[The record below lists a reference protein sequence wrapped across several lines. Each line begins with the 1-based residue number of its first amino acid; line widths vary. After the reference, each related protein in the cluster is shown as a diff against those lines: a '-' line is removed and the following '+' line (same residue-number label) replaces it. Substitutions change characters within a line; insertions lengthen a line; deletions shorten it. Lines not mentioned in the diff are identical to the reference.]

1 MSYYLTL
8 AAILF
13 FVTNVWFVI
22 GLLKKRND
30 VADIAWGLGFVLLAW
45 SGLFLSGNYEERQL
59 LVTGLVT
66 VWGLRLAWHIGS
78 RHSKKGEDY
87 RYQAWR
93 AEWGKWFFLRSYGQI
108 YLLQAILL
116 FIIVLP
122 VLYLQQES
130 YRALGIYDLI
140 GVAVWMIGFLFEAV
154 GDIQLRRFIGDSGNK
169 GKILTTGLWRY
180 TRHPNYFG
188 EVTLWWGMWMIV
200 GPTTGTYWTLVSPL
214 LITYLILK
222 VSGIPMLEKRY
233 EGNQEFEIYKQRT
246 SAFFPWF
253 QKNE

>member
-1 MSYYLTL
+1 MSYYITL
-8 AAILF
+8 VAILF
-13 FVTNVWFVI
+13 VFINVWFVV
-22 GLLKKRND
+22 GLLRKRND
-30 VADIAWGLGFVLLAW
+30 VADIAWGLGFVLLTW
-45 SGLFLSGNYEERQL
+45 SGLLLSGNYEERQL

-66 VWGLRLAWHIGS
+66 LWGFRLAWHIGS
-78 RHSKKGEDY
+78 RNNKKAEDY

-93 AEWGKWFFLRSYGQI
+93 RKWGKWFLLRSYGQV
-108 YLLQAILL
+108 YLLQALLL
-116 FIIVLP
+116 FIIILP

-130 YRALGIYDLI
+130 YSRLDRST
-140 GVAVWMIGFLFEAV
+140 VWMVGFLFEAV
-154 GDIQLRRFIGDSGNK
+154 GDLQLRRFIKDTSNK

-188 EVTLWWGMWMIV
+188 EVTLWWGMWIIV
-200 GPTTGTYWTLVSPL
+200 GSVTGAYWILVSPL

-233 EGNQEFEIYKQRT
+233 EGNAEFDAYKEKT

-253 QKNE
+253 AKEM